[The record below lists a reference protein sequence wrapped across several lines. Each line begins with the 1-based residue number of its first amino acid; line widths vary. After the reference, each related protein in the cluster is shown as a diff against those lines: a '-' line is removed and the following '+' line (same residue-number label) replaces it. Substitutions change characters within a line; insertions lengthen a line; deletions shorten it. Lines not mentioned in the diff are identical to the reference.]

1 MNYLGKKFSRR
12 QIIKFMAL
20 GATVPIVNV
29 SSLIGQAQAAKAA
42 KEVTEYRDEP
52 NGEEQCSKCMQF
64 IPGKTPEANGECR
77 VVEGSISPHGW
88 CSAYTG
94 KSAASQYKSGVTFLN
109 RQ

>member
-42 KEVTEYRDEP
+42 KEVTKYRDEP

-64 IPGKTPEANGECR
+64 IPGKTPEEIGRASCR
-77 VVEGSISPHGW
+77 ERV
-88 CSAYTG
+88 
-94 KSAASQYKSGVTFLN
+94 
-109 RQ
+109 